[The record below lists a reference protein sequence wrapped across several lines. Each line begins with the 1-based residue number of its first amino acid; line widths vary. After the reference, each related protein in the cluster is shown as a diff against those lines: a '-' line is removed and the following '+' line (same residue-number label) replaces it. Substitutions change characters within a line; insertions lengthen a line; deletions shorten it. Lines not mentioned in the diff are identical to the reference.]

1 MNACTVDITKHLTEN
16 NISLESVSY
25 IIASYSYTYDS
36 MIVK

>member
-25 IIASYSYTYDS
+25 IIAIAIATH
-36 MIVK
+36 MIV